1 MPQLPRIRPAVAF
14 FWVVLLT
21 LLVFIWPLL
30 PNALS
35 QGLTLLLIGAGLGL
49 LRIQKSDL
57 LLLATIGLLF
67 WAVNEWF
74 LKGSLSTF
82 AVTCIV
88 FTAVTIMGMAV
99 EVINDSPF
107 FSPDRRLI
115 YWTILGLIVAETITL
130 LLYLPISSSGRATVT
145 LIIFYYFW
153 QIFRFESQLTRR
165 FLISHLLFVL
175 VAVILVVGV
184 MIWSGFPQL
193 EIF

>member
-1 MPQLPRIRPAVAF
+1 
-14 FWVVLLT
+14 VLLL

-30 PNALS
+30 PNLLS
-35 QGLTLLLIGAGLGL
+35 QCLALVLIGAGLGL

-82 AVTCIV
+82 AVTFIV
-88 FTAVTIMGMAV
+88 FAAVAILGMAV
-99 EVINDSPF
+99 EAVNDTPF
-107 FSPDRRLI
+107 FTPDRRLP

-130 LLYLPISSSGRATVT
+130 LLYLPISSSGRATLT

-153 QIFRFESQLTRR
+153 QIFRFEAQLTRR

>member
-1 MPQLPRIRPAVAF
+1 
-14 FWVVLLT
+14 VLLT

>member
-1 MPQLPRIRPAVAF
+1 
-14 FWVVLLT
+14 
-21 LLVFIWPLL
+21 
-30 PNALS
+30 
-35 QGLTLLLIGAGLGL
+35 
-49 LRIQKSDL
+49 
-57 LLLATIGLLF
+57 
-67 WAVNEWF
+67 
-74 LKGSLSTF
+74 
-82 AVTCIV
+82 
-88 FTAVTIMGMAV
+88 MGMAV

>member
-1 MPQLPRIRPAVAF
+1 MLQLPRIRPAVAF
-14 FWVVLLT
+14 FWVILLT

-30 PNALS
+30 PNFTSQVLALI
-35 QGLTLLLIGAGLGL
+35 LIGTGLGL

-74 LKGSLSTF
+74 LKGSLSTL
-82 AVTCIV
+82 AVTSIV
-88 FTAVTIMGMAV
+88 FTAVTVLGMVV
-99 EVINDSPF
+99 EAINDTPF
-107 FSPDRRLI
+107 FPADRRLV
-115 YWTILGLIVAETITL
+115 YWTTLGLIVAETVTL
-130 LLYLPISSSGRATVT
+130 LLYMPFSSSGRATIT

-165 FLISHLLFVL
+165 FLVSHLLFVL
-175 VAVILVVGV
+175 VAVILVIGV